1 MYLKVECLVGIYR
14 RFCCLR
20 AQDIIEFIIV
30 MKNTIFSWLC
40 YEDILFNTLRT
51 INIRG
56 NNCFS
61 H

>member
-1 MYLKVECLVGIYR
+1 M
-14 RFCCLR
+14 R

-30 MKNTIFSWLC
+30 MKNTIFSGIC

-51 INIRG
+51 INIIG
-56 NNCFS
+56 NKNLLFS